1 MVIFTSACVAVVDA
15 SFHADVHRRVGR
27 PKSNSHGSVSW
38 RLRSVRHSVW
48 LFLRSHHCHGDGLH
62 RGKYIAN
69 KFSEKKMTILGG
81 SVFLASHG
89 GDVVT
94 RSQCKNGKSRLASEL
109 DGCRR
114 CKLEF
119 RLL

>member
-1 MVIFTSACVAVVDA
+1 MQAFTLAFIAG
-15 SFHADVHRRVGR
+15 VGR

-48 LFLRSHHCHGDGLH
+48 LFLRSRHRHGDGLH

-81 SVFLASHG
+81 SVFLIFAA
-89 GDVVT
+89 VT
-94 RSQCKNGKSRLASEL
+94 
-109 DGCRR
+109 
-114 CKLEF
+114 
-119 RLL
+119 LLQDPNAKMEKVDWRPNWMVADAAN